1 MLKVSSNKKLK
12 TELDKDMLNEEKENI
27 MTELEGELYSYERY
41 IDGLKV
47 VVKARNLEEANKK
60 FGDLLK

>member
-12 TELDKDMLNEEKENI
+12 VEFDKDLEKENI
-27 MTELEGELYSYERY
+27 MTELKEELYSYERY

-47 VVKARNLEEANKK
+47 VVKAKNLEEANKK
-60 FGDLLK
+60 FEDLLK

>member
-12 TELDKDMLNEEKENI
+12 VEFDKDLIEEKE
-27 MTELEGELYSYERY
+27 MTEVEGELYSYERY

-47 VVKARNLEEANKK
+47 VVKAKNVEEADKK
-60 FGDLLK
+60 FEVFYK

>member
-12 TELDKDMLNEEKENI
+12 VEFDKDLKEEKE
-27 MTELEGELYSYERY
+27 MTEVEGELYSYERY

-60 FGDLLK
+60 FEDLLK

>member
-12 TELDKDMLNEEKENI
+12 IEFDKDLVEEKE
-27 MTELEGELYSYERY
+27 MTEVEGELYSYERY

-47 VVKARNLEEANKK
+47 VVKAKNLEEAHKK
-60 FGDLLK
+60 FEVFYK

>member
-12 TELDKDMLNEEKENI
+12 VEFDKDLESENI
-27 MTELEGELYSYERY
+27 MTELKEELYSYERY

-60 FGDLLK
+60 FEDLLK

>member
-12 TELDKDMLNEEKENI
+12 VEFDKDLVEEKE
-27 MTELEGELYSYERY
+27 MTEVEGELYSYERY
-41 IDGLKV
+41 VGGLKV

-60 FGDLLK
+60 FEDLLK

>member
-12 TELDKDMLNEEKENI
+12 VEFDKDLVQEKE
-27 MTELEGELYSYERY
+27 MTEVEGELYSYERY

-60 FGDLLK
+60 FEDLLK

>member
-12 TELDKDMLNEEKENI
+12 VEFDKDIESKKEV
-27 MTELEGELYSYERY
+27 TEVEGELYSYERY

-47 VVKARNLEEANKK
+47 VVKAKNAEEADKK
-60 FGDLLK
+60 FEDLLK

>member
-12 TELDKDMLNEEKENI
+12 IEFDKDLVEEKE
-27 MTELEGELYSYERY
+27 MTEVEGELYSYERY

-60 FGDLLK
+60 FEDLLK

>member
-12 TELDKDMLNEEKENI
+12 VEFDKDLVEEKE
-27 MTELEGELYSYERY
+27 MTEVEGELYSYERY

-47 VVKARNLEEANKK
+47 VVKARNLEEADKK
-60 FGDLLK
+60 FEDLLK

>member
-12 TELDKDMLNEEKENI
+12 AEFDKDLVEEKE
-27 MTELEGELYSYERY
+27 MTEVEGELYSYERY

-60 FGDLLK
+60 FEDLLK

>member
-12 TELDKDMLNEEKENI
+12 VEFDKDLVEEKEV
-27 MTELEGELYSYERY
+27 TEVEGELYSYERY

-60 FGDLLK
+60 FEDLLK

>member
-12 TELDKDMLNEEKENI
+12 VEFDKDLIEEKE
-27 MTELEGELYSYERY
+27 MTEVEGELYSYERY

-60 FGDLLK
+60 FEDLLK

>member
-12 TELDKDMLNEEKENI
+12 TEFDKDLVNEEKENI

-60 FGDLLK
+60 FEDLLK

>member
-12 TELDKDMLNEEKENI
+12 VEFDKDLEKENI
-27 MTELEGELYSYERY
+27 MTEVPEELYSYERY

>member
-1 MLKVSSNKKLK
+1 MLKVSNNKKLK
-12 TELDKDMLNEEKENI
+12 VEFDKDLVEEKE
-27 MTELEGELYSYERY
+27 MTEVEGELYSYERY

-60 FGDLLK
+60 FEDLLK

>member
-12 TELDKDMLNEEKENI
+12 VEFDKDLVEEKE
-27 MTELEGELYSYERY
+27 MTEVEGELYSYERY

-47 VVKARNLEEANKK
+47 VVKAKNLEEANKK
-60 FGDLLK
+60 FEDLLK

>member
-1 MLKVSSNKKLK
+1 MLKVSNNKKLK
-12 TELDKDMLNEEKENI
+12 AEFDKDLVQEKE
-27 MTELEGELYSYERY
+27 MTEVEGELYSYERY

-60 FGDLLK
+60 FEDLLK

>member
-12 TELDKDMLNEEKENI
+12 VEFDKDLEKENI
-27 MTELEGELYSYERY
+27 MTELKEELYSYERY

-60 FGDLLK
+60 FEDLLK

>member
-12 TELDKDMLNEEKENI
+12 VEFDKGLESENI
-27 MTELEGELYSYERY
+27 MTEVPEELYSYERY

-60 FGDLLK
+60 FEDLLK

>member
-12 TELDKDMLNEEKENI
+12 TEFDKDLINEEKENI

-60 FGDLLK
+60 FEDLLK

>member
-60 FGDLLK
+60 FEDLLK

>member
-12 TELDKDMLNEEKENI
+12 VELDKDLEKENI
-27 MTELEGELYSYERY
+27 MTEVKEELYSYERY

-47 VVKARNLEEANKK
+47 VVKARNLEEADKK
-60 FGDLLK
+60 FEDLLK

>member
-47 VVKARNLEEANKK
+47 VVKAKNLEEANKK
-60 FGDLLK
+60 FEDLLK

>member
-12 TELDKDMLNEEKENI
+12 VEFDKDLVEEKE
-27 MTELEGELYSYERY
+27 MTEVEGELYSYERY

-60 FGDLLK
+60 FEDLLK

>member
-12 TELDKDMLNEEKENI
+12 VEFDKDLVEEKE
-27 MTELEGELYSYERY
+27 MTEVEGELYSYERY

-47 VVKARNLEEANKK
+47 VVKAKNVEEADKK
-60 FGDLLK
+60 FEVFYK

>member
-12 TELDKDMLNEEKENI
+12 VELDKDLEKENI
-27 MTELEGELYSYERY
+27 MTEVKEELYSYERY

-60 FGDLLK
+60 FEDLLK